1 MPFTHCL
8 LIQPK
13 CFAVLFVVNFTV
25 ANICNILGQ
34 LSYHLA
40 KLIGDRL
47 SNGILMR
54 SLVVVIIVTI
64 QLLVSVVVARA
75 IILLISGDVEQNP
88 GPESIDCMYSILRVN
103 VFTIYSCMYKA
114 SSLNGC
120 GYISPR
126 VY

>member
-25 ANICNILGQ
+25 ANICNVLGQ

-54 SLVVVIIVTI
+54 SLVVVIIVTM

-75 IILLISGDVEQNP
+75 IIFFLLLISGDVERNP
-88 GPESIDCMYSILRVN
+88 GPENIDCMYN
-103 VFTIYSCMYKA
+103 VFTIA
-114 SSLNGC
+114 
-120 GYISPR
+120 I
-126 VY
+126 